1 ELAEYDNSPSKDRP
15 IFLNDNEEHYVQNE
29 EFLENSSNE
38 ITTSSTN
45 QEQEIPP
52 QDSDI
57 RNLIREECCVEVSEE
72 QKQIATIRST
82 KEPEYSSSMGYENSN
97 TTPETESDEIMKSG
111 VEELVPIL
119 KV

>member
-15 IFLNDNEEHYVQNE
+15 IFLNDNEEHSVQND

-38 ITTSSTN
+38 IATSSTN

-57 RNLIREECCVEVSEE
+57 L
-72 QKQIATIRST
+72 ATIRST

-97 TTPETESDEIMKSG
+97 ITPETESDEIMKSG

-119 KV
+119 SENE